1 MELLESQTKLVDSII
16 LSLQNYQAKVK
27 TEFIDNFT
35 QEVIDAINEK
45 EIFGRNEKPHI
56 KHIENRL
63 DLIGTLCEDQSEMLK
78 VKHLQT
84 LWECLI
90 GGNKIHFDHQHMYK
104 FMRRICDAVIKE
116 KVPLIDEELLIKFC
130 SERIEQDTNFVSLT
144 MDGYHFFQTFFCMI
158 NQKAGKL
165 IVLGE
170 EKVKM
175 TSYNNVTGP

>member
-1 MELLESQTKLVDSII
+1 
-16 LSLQNYQAKVK
+16 
-27 TEFIDNFT
+27 
-35 QEVIDAINEK
+35 
-45 EIFGRNEKPHI
+45 
-56 KHIENRL
+56 
-63 DLIGTLCEDQSEMLK
+63 
-78 VKHLQT
+78 
-84 LWECLI
+84 
-90 GGNKIHFDHQHMYK
+90 MYK